1 MSARNTLPS
10 RIVTQLSRLIIT
22 GRLQPGWRLRETRL
36 ARQFRVSRAP
46 IREAI
51 KELER
56 LGLAV
61 KRSRRGA
68 QVLAVTPWD
77 VKEIY
82 EIKTML
88 EGLAA
93 RLAAERITAPEL
105 TRLKAIYQQ
114 MRRLSHRGE
123 RARYVAVSRSF
134 HQAFIAASGNSRL
147 VQIYEAMSR
156 QIWWLGSVIL
166 SQSDRHRTSVQEH
179 GEILDALAARDGKR
193 AQAVTEDHVR
203 RGGEL
208 FFEQFLLGK
217 GGSLNPSA
225 ERVTRGGS
233 EGLASSTRPRRFPQQ
248 RSSDKRRIT

>member
-1 MSARNTLPS
+1 MSPSDTLPR
-10 RIVTQLSRLIIT
+10 RIATELAHLIIT
-22 GRLQPGWRLRETRL
+22 GQLQPGRRLQETRL
-36 ARQFRVSRAP
+36 ADQFHVSRAP

-61 KRSRRGA
+61 KPARRGA
-68 QVLAVTPWD
+68 QVLAVTPRD

-93 RLAAERITAPEL
+93 RLAAERITTQEL

-114 MRRLSHRGE
+114 MCRLSERGS
-123 RARYVAVSRSF
+123 RARYVDVSRQF
-134 HQAFIAASGNSRL
+134 HQAFIEASGNSRL

-156 QIWWLGSVIL
+156 QIWWLGSMIL

-179 GEILDALAARDGKR
+179 GEILDALAARDAKR
-193 AQAVTEDHVR
+193 AQTVTEDHVR

-208 FFEQFLLGK
+208 FFEQFLLGRI
-217 GGSLNPSA
+217 GSVNPSTELVA
-225 ERVTRGGS
+225 T
-233 EGLASSTRPRRFPQQ
+233 SSTRPRRAAQRR
-248 RSSDKRRIT
+248 RSSDERRST

>member
-1 MSARNTLPS
+1 MTAPDTLPG
-10 RIVTQLSRLIIT
+10 RIASELARLILA
-22 GRLQPGWRLRETRL
+22 GQLPPGRRLQETRL
-36 ARQFRVSRAP
+36 AEQYGVSRAP

-61 KRSRRGA
+61 KPPRRGA
-68 QVLAVTPWD
+68 QVLAVTPRD

-93 RLAAERITAPEL
+93 RLAAERITTREL
-105 TRLKAIYQQ
+105 AELKTIYQQ
-114 MRRLSHRGE
+114 MCRFGERGD
-123 RARYVAVSRSF
+123 RARYLEASRRF
-134 HQAFIAASGNSRL
+134 HQAFIEASGNSRL
-147 VQIYEAMSR
+147 AEIYEAMSR
-156 QIWWLGSVIL
+156 QIWWLGSMIL

-179 GEILDALAARDGKR
+179 GEILEALAARDAKR
-193 AQAVTEDHVR
+193 AQTVTEDHVR

-217 GGSLNPSA
+217 VGSINSNPETVVAASA
-225 ERVTRGGS
+225 ARRRPAMRRRRNLDERRT
-233 EGLASSTRPRRFPQQ
+233 T
-248 RSSDKRRIT
+248 